1 MRAGRAWGIR
11 NLGIDEAQIE
21 VAAAAVDDQA
31 IRRELIEFDSE
42 RPSPATAVSL
52 VEGTGMSKFVNIPWP
67 KGLAPRPGRRPKGS
81 SLPKCDVLIVTWT
94 VEEGHALS
102 KVMTPGLDSH
112 DDWKPYRKNFAAL
125 SREMLPRSPARQYGR
140 LGTYWTTR
148 IGSLN
153 VTLFK
158 SDSHM
163 SQDGPKLVNAKV
175 WKQLIGDC
183 KPRWVITTGTGG
195 GIGRQFEVGDVIV
208 SRFVAY
214 SCRRTFKRLNRK
226 VYANVKNPSMR
237 RFGRAN
243 ALFAA
248 NSSFL
253 PGDNRRP
260 PKIVTARNQR
270 QGILTT
276 DYFGFDNTANTYRLQ
291 GKGDLSEMGD
301 AVLGM
306 VCADLGAAAP
316 QFVIVR
322 NVSDPEIDSKGL
334 TLSQQKKMAA
344 DIYKRYGRWSSVCS
358 AIVCWAIVA
367 GL

>member
-42 RPSPATAVSL
+42 RLSPATAVSL

-67 KGLAPRPGRRPKGS
+67 KGLAPRPGRRPKGN
-81 SLPKCDVLIVTWT
+81 SLPKSDVLIVTWT

-102 KVMTPGLDSH
+102 KVMTPGKDSH

-175 WKQLIGDC
+175 WKQVIADSN
-183 KPRWVITTGTGG
+183 PRWVITTGTGG
-195 GIGRQFEVGDVIV
+195 GIGRQFEVGDVVV
-208 SRFVAY
+208 SRFVAF
-214 SCRRTFKRLNRK
+214 SCRRSFKRLDGK
-226 VYANVKNPSMR
+226 TYANVKNPPVR
-237 RFGRAN
+237 RFRQAERLFVSN
-243 ALFAA
+243 AA
-248 NSSFL
+248 FL
-253 PGDNRRP
+253 PVDNRRP
-260 PKIVTARNQR
+260 PKILTARKPH

-276 DYFGFDNTANTYRLQ
+276 DYF
-291 GKGDLSEMGD
+291 
-301 AVLGM
+301 
-306 VCADLGAAAP
+306 
-316 QFVIVR
+316 
-322 NVSDPEIDSKGL
+322 
-334 TLSQQKKMAA
+334 
-344 DIYKRYGRWSSVCS
+344 
-358 AIVCWAIVA
+358 
-367 GL
+367 